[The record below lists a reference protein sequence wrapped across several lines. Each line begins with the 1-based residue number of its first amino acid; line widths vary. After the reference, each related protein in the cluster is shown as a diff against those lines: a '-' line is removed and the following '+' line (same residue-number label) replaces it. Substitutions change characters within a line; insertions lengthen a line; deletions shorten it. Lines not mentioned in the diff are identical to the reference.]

1 MSLKNEYA
9 LYAVMIGVGEGISS
23 KGRDLAKVQSLQTVG
38 YVLGPV
44 RLIRNQSAYN
54 SRKKG

>member
-1 MSLKNEYA
+1 
-9 LYAVMIGVGEGISS
+9 MIGVGESVFS

>member
-1 MSLKNEYA
+1 
-9 LYAVMIGVGEGISS
+9 MIGVGEGIFN
-23 KGRDLAKVQSLQTVG
+23 KGRDLAKVQSLQAVG

-44 RLIRNQSAYN
+44 RWIRSQSAYN